1 MRKKNN
7 EIEIS
12 ESRKQYLRK
21 SKINKIKIISTQIL
35 IIIAF
40 IGLWE
45 IMARLGKIDS
55 FITSQPSRILK
66 TFANLSS
73 NNLLEHLKI
82 TCIETLVGF
91 SLGSIMGTII
101 AMILWWFP
109 FASKVSEPFLVILNS
124 LPKIALGPVIIIWV
138 GAGTPAI
145 IVMALAI
152 SLIVTILDILNGFV
166 NTDKEKIKMAK
177 TFNANRWQIL
187 SKIIIPANMQ
197 TFFNTLKVNIGL
209 SLVGVISGEFL
220 VSKGGL
226 GYLIVYGG
234 QVFQLDLVMTSVII
248 LAVVAAIMYESIV
261 LLEKIIVK

>member
-1 MRKKNN
+1 MKKSDIKEVSTSRRK
-7 EIEIS
+7 
-12 ESRKQYLRK
+12 YLKDIRLK
-21 SKINKIKIISTQIL
+21 KIKIIFTQVMIVVVL
-35 IIIAF
+35 

-45 IMARLGKIDS
+45 MMARLGKIDN
-55 FITSQPSRILK
+55 FITSQPSRIVK

-91 SLGSIMGTII
+91 TLGSLMGTII

-109 FASKVSEPFLVILNS
+109 FISKVSEPFLVILNS
-124 LPKIALGPVIIIWV
+124 LPKVALGPIIIIWV
-138 GAGTPAI
+138 GAGMPAI
-145 IVMALAI
+145 IV
-152 SLIVTILDILNGFV
+152 TGFI
-166 NTDKEKIKMAK
+166 NTDKEKIKMAQ

-187 SKIIIPANMQ
+187 TKIIIPANLQ

-261 LLEKIIVK
+261 LLEKIVIK